1 MAKIKVKLGGCGI
14 KYTDANGNARH
25 ALKTPEHG
33 PFECDDAQ
41 AARLV
46 GLGVAEYVGTQ
57 WREQEADPEPQ
68 PDTGDGSQAPDAQQ
82 GDTGDD
88 SQDPEN
94 VSGHLDAAQLETMTN
109 EQLKNLAGDLGI
121 DVSKCKKKAD
131 YIAAIVAVEVEVEPD
146 AIVDDPDNELPELG
160 AADPE

>member
-25 ALKTPEHG
+25 ALKTPESG

-46 GLGVAEYVGTQ
+46 ELGVAEYVGVQ
-57 WREQEADPEPQ
+57 YQQVEDPAPQ
-68 PDTGDGSQAPDAQQ
+68 PDMQQDGTGEPSQETEKA
-82 GDTGDD
+82 T
-88 SQDPEN
+88 
-94 VSGHLDAAQLETMTN
+94 GHLDAAQLETMTN
-109 EQLKNLAGDLGI
+109 AQLKQLAEDMCV
-121 DVSKCKKKAD
+121 DVTGCKKKAD
-131 YIAAIVAVEVEVEPD
+131 YIAAIVAVEVELGDEVAPD
-146 AIVDDPDNELPELG
+146 EDDPDNELPELG